1 MESEFEFDDDQDISS
16 VGAGG
21 LLLQPP
27 PPYHTRG
34 DQWRQD
40 LSYLYDGDRDTVS
53 ISWQLGEGHKQVNEV
68 EIAVT
73 FFWGA
78 MPPSYLSDRP
88 HNQTAT
94 YPPLVHT
101 HTVMH
106 TCSRLPSTTTTSIRM
121 ITKMVLAAAAH

>member
-1 MESEFEFDDDQDISS
+1 MESEFELDDDQDISS

-21 LLLQPP
+21 LLLLPP

-68 EIAVT
+68 GIGCY
-73 FFWGA
+73 FWGGA
-78 MPPSYLSDRP
+78 IPPSYLTDQP
-88 HNQTAT
+88 HNETAT
-94 YPPLVHT
+94 HPHLVHT
-101 HTVMH
+101 HAVMH
-106 TCSRLPSTTTTSIRM
+106 MCSRLPSTTTTSIR